1 MSWVLKPGKLPPPT
15 AKPLQVTNM
24 QDLDVVILAAGKG
37 TRMRSQTPKVLH
49 TLAGKSMV
57 QHVLD
62 TASGL
67 TPTRTHV
74 VIGHGADQL
83 REALA
88 ESAVTFAV
96 QEEQKGT
103 GHAVAQ
109 AQPQLGNGNVLV
121 LYGDVPM
128 IRRES
133 LMALLSHV
141 DEQHMG
147 LLTVTLE
154 DPSGYGRIV
163 RNDDGEAV
171 AIIEQKD
178 ASADQLA
185 ITECNTGIMAMTSTQ
200 LKRWLPQ
207 LSAENAQGE
216 YYLTDVI
223 AMAANEGIKVCT
235 AQPASA
241 VEVEG
246 VNNRSQMARLERAYQ
261 LQQAEALM
269 SEGVA
274 LADPARID
282 IRGKLTCGHD
292 VFIDVGCVF
301 EGDVELG
308 EGVRVGPYC
317 VIKNSTIGAESVID
331 SHSVIDT
338 TVAAGLNHVGP
349 FARLRPG
356 TRLAVKA
363 KVGNFV
369 ETKNADV
376 GEGSKINHLSYVGDA
391 RLGRDVNVGAGT
403 ITCNYDGVNKHRTE
417 IGDNAFIGSNSAL
430 VAPVTV
436 GKGAT
441 IGAGSTIAKDVAEHA
456 LAVTRSR
463 QLEKLD
469 WPRPVKKAK

>member
-1 MSWVLKPGKLPPPT
+1 
-15 AKPLQVTNM
+15 M
-24 QDLDVVILAAGKG
+24 QELDIVILAAGKG
-37 TRMRSQTPKVLH
+37 TRMRSQIPKVLH
-49 TLAGKSMV
+49 TLAGKPMV

-67 TPTRTHV
+67 QPDRTHV
-74 VIGHGADQL
+74 VIGHGAEQL

-88 ESAVTFAV
+88 ENAVQFAV
-96 QEEQKGT
+96 QAEQKGT

-109 AQPQLGNGNVLV
+109 ALEQLGSGKVLI
-121 LYGDVPM
+121 LYGDVPLL
-128 IRRES
+128 RRES
-133 LMALLSHV
+133 LLELLAQV

-154 DPSGYGRIV
+154 DPAGYGRIV
-163 RNDDGEAV
+163 RNDAGDAV
-171 AIIEQKD
+171 AIVEQKD
-178 ASADQLA
+178 ASSTQLA
-185 ITECNTGIMAMTSTQ
+185 ISECNTGIMAMTSAQ

-223 AMAANEGIKVCT
+223 AMAADEGIKVCT
-235 AQPASA
+235 AQPATA

-246 VNNRSQMARLERAYQ
+246 VNNRAQMARLERAYQ
-261 LQQAEALM
+261 QQVADKLM
-269 SEGVA
+269 AEGVA
-274 LADPARID
+274 LADPARLD
-282 IRGKLTCGHD
+282 VRGRLSCGHD
-292 VFIDVGCVF
+292 VFIDMGCVF
-301 EGDVELG
+301 EGNVELG
-308 EGVRVGPYC
+308 EGVRIGPYC
-317 VIKNSTIGAESVID
+317 VIKDSTIGAESVID
-331 SHSVIDT
+331 SHSVIEG
-338 TVAAGLNHVGP
+338 TVAAGLNQIGP

-356 TRLAVKA
+356 TRLAIKA

-403 ITCNYDGVNKHRTE
+403 ITCNYDGANKHHTD
-417 IGDNAFIGSNSAL
+417 IGDNAFIGSNTAL
-430 VAPVTV
+430 VAPVSV

-441 IGAGSTIAKDVAEHA
+441 VGAGSTIAKDVTDYA

-463 QLEKLD
+463 QIEKID
-469 WPRPVKKAK
+469 WLRPSKKTKPST

>member
-1 MSWVLKPGKLPPPT
+1 
-15 AKPLQVTNM
+15 M
-24 QDLDVVILAAGKG
+24 QELDIVILAAGKG
-37 TRMRSQTPKVLH
+37 TRMRSQIPKVLH
-49 TLAGKSMV
+49 PLAGKPMV

-67 TPTRTHV
+67 QPDRTHV

-83 REALA
+83 REVLV
-88 ESAVTFAV
+88 EKPVKFAV
-96 QEEQKGT
+96 QAEQKGT

-109 AQPQLGNGNVLV
+109 ALGQLGSGKVLI
-121 LYGDVPM
+121 LYGDVPLLQ
-128 IRRES
+128 RES
-133 LMALLSHV
+133 LSELLAHV

-147 LLTVTLE
+147 LLTVTLA
-154 DPSGYGRIV
+154 DPTGYGRIV
-163 RNDDGEAV
+163 RDDAGEAV
-171 AIIEQKD
+171 AIVEQKD
-178 ASADQLA
+178 ASSAELA
-185 ITECNTGIMAMTSTQ
+185 ITECNTGIMAMTSAQ

-223 AMAANEGIKVCT
+223 AMAAAEGIKVCT

-246 VNNRSQMARLERAYQ
+246 VNNRAQMARLERVYQ
-261 LQQAEALM
+261 RQVADKLM
-269 SEGVA
+269 AQGVA
-274 LADPARID
+274 LADPERLD
-282 IRGKLTCGHD
+282 VRGRLTCGHD

-301 EGDVELG
+301 EGEVELG
-308 EGVRVGPYC
+308 EGVRIGPYC
-317 VIKNSTIGAESVID
+317 VIKNSTIGAESVIEP
-331 SHSVIDT
+331 HSVIDG
-338 TVAAGLNHVGP
+338 TVAAGLNQVGP

-403 ITCNYDGVNKHRTE
+403 ITCNYDGANKHHTD
-417 IGDNAFIGSNSAL
+417 IGDNAFIGSNTAL
-430 VAPVTV
+430 VAPVSV

-441 IGAGSTIAKDVAEHA
+441 IGAGSTIAKDVTDYA
-456 LAVTRSR
+456 LAVTRGR
-463 QLEKLD
+463 QLEKID
-469 WPRPVKKAK
+469 WLRPSKVTKP

>member
-1 MSWVLKPGKLPPPT
+1 
-15 AKPLQVTNM
+15 M
-24 QDLDVVILAAGKG
+24 QELDIVILAAGKG
-37 TRMRSQTPKVLH
+37 TRMRSQIPKVLH
-49 TLAGKSMV
+49 TLAGKPMV

-67 TPTRTHV
+67 QPDRTHV
-74 VIGHGADQL
+74 VIGHGAEQL

-88 ESAVTFAV
+88 ENAVQFAV
-96 QEEQKGT
+96 QTEQKGT

-109 AQPQLGNGNVLV
+109 ALEQLGSGKVLI
-121 LYGDVPM
+121 LYGDVPLL
-128 IRRES
+128 RRES
-133 LMALLSHV
+133 LLELLAQV

-154 DPSGYGRIV
+154 DPAGYGRIV
-163 RNDDGEAV
+163 RNDADDAV
-171 AIIEQKD
+171 AIVEQKD
-178 ASADQLA
+178 ASSAQLA
-185 ITECNTGIMAMTSTQ
+185 ISECNTGIMAMTSAQ

-223 AMAANEGIKVCT
+223 AMAADEGIKVCT
-235 AQPASA
+235 AQPATA

-246 VNNRSQMARLERAYQ
+246 VNNRAQMARLERAYQ
-261 LQQAEALM
+261 QQYADKLM
-269 SEGVA
+269 AEGVA
-274 LADPARID
+274 LADPARLD
-282 IRGKLTCGHD
+282 VRGRLSCGHD

-301 EGDVELG
+301 EGEVELG
-308 EGVRVGPYC
+308 EGVRIGPYC

-331 SHSVIDT
+331 THSVIEG
-338 TVAAGLNHVGP
+338 TVAAGLNQIGP

-356 TRLAVKA
+356 TRLAIKA

-403 ITCNYDGVNKHRTE
+403 ITCNYDGANKHQTN
-417 IGDNAFIGSNSAL
+417 IGDNAFIGSNTAL
-430 VAPVTV
+430 VAPVSV

-441 IGAGSTIAKDVAEHA
+441 VGAGSTIAKDVTDCA

-463 QLEKLD
+463 QIEKID
-469 WPRPVKKAK
+469 WLRPSKETKPST

>member
-1 MSWVLKPGKLPPPT
+1 
-15 AKPLQVTNM
+15 M
-24 QDLDVVILAAGKG
+24 QELDIVILAAGKG
-37 TRMRSQTPKVLH
+37 TRMRSQIPKVLH
-49 TLAGKSMV
+49 PLAGKPMV

-67 TPTRTHV
+67 QPDRTHV

-83 REALA
+83 REVLA
-88 ESAVTFAV
+88 EKPVKFAV
-96 QEEQKGT
+96 QAEQKGT

-109 AQPQLGNGNVLV
+109 ALEQLGSGKVLI
-121 LYGDVPM
+121 LYGDVPLLQ
-128 IRRES
+128 RES
-133 LMALLSHV
+133 LSELLAHV

-147 LLTVTLE
+147 LLTVTLA
-154 DPSGYGRIV
+154 DPTGYGRIV
-163 RNDDGEAV
+163 RDDAGEAV
-171 AIIEQKD
+171 AIVEQKD
-178 ASADQLA
+178 ASSAELA
-185 ITECNTGIMAMTSTQ
+185 ITECNTGIMAMTSAQ

-223 AMAANEGIKVCT
+223 AMAAAEGIKVCT

-246 VNNRSQMARLERAYQ
+246 VNNRAQMARLERVYQ
-261 LQQAEALM
+261 RQLADKLM
-269 SEGVA
+269 AQGVA
-274 LADPARID
+274 LADPERLD
-282 IRGKLTCGHD
+282 VRGRLTCGHD

-301 EGDVELG
+301 EGEVELG
-308 EGVRVGPYC
+308 EGVHIGPYC
-317 VIKNSTIGAESVID
+317 VIKNSTIGAESVIEP
-331 SHSVIDT
+331 HSVIDG
-338 TVAAGLNHVGP
+338 TVAAGLNQVGP

-391 RLGRDVNVGAGT
+391 RLGRDVNMGAGT
-403 ITCNYDGVNKHRTE
+403 ITCNYDGANKHHTD
-417 IGDNAFIGSNSAL
+417 IGDNAFIGSNTAL
-430 VAPVTV
+430 VAPVSV

-441 IGAGSTIAKDVAEHA
+441 IGAGSTIAKDVTDYA
-456 LAVTRSR
+456 LAVTRGR
-463 QLEKLD
+463 QLEKID
-469 WPRPVKKAK
+469 WLRPSKVTKP

>member
-1 MSWVLKPGKLPPPT
+1 MH
-15 AKPLQVTNM
+15 
-24 QDLDVVILAAGKG
+24 DLDIVILAAGKG
-37 TRMRSQTPKVLH
+37 TRMRSPLPKVLH
-49 TLAGKSMV
+49 TLAGKPMV
-57 QHVLD
+57 QHVLE
-62 TASGL
+62 TAQAL
-67 TPTRTHV
+67 NPARTHV

-88 ESAVTFAV
+88 EHDVLFAL

-109 AQPQLGNGNVLV
+109 AQAHLGNGVVLV
-121 LYGDVPM
+121 LYGDVPL
-128 IRRES
+128 IRRDT
-133 LMALLSHV
+133 LANLLTQV

-147 LLTVTLE
+147 LLTVTLD

-163 RNDDGEAV
+163 RDSDGQAV
-171 AIIEQKD
+171 AIVEQKD
-178 ASADQLA
+178 ANDEQLS
-185 ITECNTGIMAMTSTQ
+185 ITECNTGIMAMTSAQ

-223 AMAANEGIKVCT
+223 AMAASEGIKVAT
-235 AQPASA
+235 AQPHDAT
-241 VEVEG
+241 EVEG
-246 VNNRSQMARLERAYQ
+246 VNNRAQMARLERA
-261 LQQAEALM
+261 LQQQTAEALM
-269 SEGVA
+269 AQGVA

-282 IRGKLTCGHD
+282 VRGKLTCGHD

-317 VIKNSTIGAESVID
+317 VIKNSTLGAESVID
-331 SHSVIDT
+331 SHSVIDS
-338 TVAAGLNHVGP
+338 TVAAGHNQIGP
-349 FARLRPG
+349 YARLRPG

-369 ETKNADV
+369 ETKNAEV

-391 RLGRDVNVGAGT
+391 TLGREVNVGAGT
-403 ITCNYDGVNKHRTE
+403 ITCNYDGANKHRTQ
-417 IGDNAFIGSNSAL
+417 IGDHAFIGSNSAL
-430 VAPVTV
+430 VAPVSI
-436 GKGAT
+436 GQGAT
-441 IGAGSTIAKDVAEHA
+441 VGAGSTIAKDVAEHT

-463 QLEKLD
+463 QLEKAD
-469 WPRPVKKAK
+469 WPRPTKKAN

>member
-1 MSWVLKPGKLPPPT
+1 
-15 AKPLQVTNM
+15 M
-24 QDLDVVILAAGKG
+24 QELDIVILAAGKG

-49 TLAGKSMV
+49 TLAGKPMV
-57 QHVLD
+57 QHVLE

-67 TPTRTHV
+67 RPDRTHV
-74 VIGHGADQL
+74 VIGHGAEQL

-88 ESAVTFAV
+88 DSGVNFAV
-96 QEEQKGT
+96 QAEQKGT

-109 AQPQLGNGNVLV
+109 ALEHLGSGKVAI
-121 LYGDVPM
+121 LYGDVPLLQ
-128 IRRES
+128 RES
-133 LMALLSHV
+133 LRELLSHV

-147 LLTVTLE
+147 LLTVSL
-154 DPSGYGRIV
+154 DNPSGYGRIV
-163 RNDDGEAV
+163 RNDAGDAV
-171 AIIEQKD
+171 AIVEQKD
-178 ASADQLA
+178 ANSAQLA
-185 ITECNTGIMAMTSTQ
+185 ITECNTGIMAMTSGQ

-223 AMAANEGIKVCT
+223 AMAADEGVKVCT
-235 AQPASA
+235 AQPATA

-246 VNNRSQMARLERAYQ
+246 VNNRAQMARLERAYQ
-261 LQQAEALM
+261 QQLADKLM
-269 SEGVA
+269 EQGVA
-274 LADPARID
+274 LADPARLD
-282 IRGKLTCGHD
+282 VRGRLSCGHD

-308 EGVRVGPYC
+308 EGVRIGPYC
-317 VIKNSTIGAESVID
+317 VIKNSTIGAESVVD
-331 SHSVIDT
+331 THSVIDS
-338 TVAAGLNHVGP
+338 TVAAGLNQIGP

-403 ITCNYDGVNKHRTE
+403 ITCNYDGANKHVTE
-417 IGDNAFIGSNSAL
+417 IGDNAFIGSNTSL

-441 IGAGSTIAKDVAEHA
+441 VGAGSTIAKDVTDYA
-456 LAVTRSR
+456 LAVTRGR
-463 QLEKLD
+463 QLEKID
-469 WPRPVKKAK
+469 WLRPSKRSEP

>member
-1 MSWVLKPGKLPPPT
+1 
-15 AKPLQVTNM
+15 M
-24 QDLDVVILAAGKG
+24 QELDIVILAAGKG
-37 TRMRSQTPKVLH
+37 TRMHSQIPKVLH
-49 TLAGKSMV
+49 PLAGKPMV

-62 TASGL
+62 TALGL
-67 TPTRTHV
+67 QPDRTHV

-88 ESAVTFAV
+88 ENTVQFAV
-96 QEEQKGT
+96 QAEQKGT

-109 AQPQLGNGNVLV
+109 ALEQLGSGKVLI
-121 LYGDVPM
+121 LYGDVPLLQ
-128 IRRES
+128 RES
-133 LMALLSHV
+133 LSELLAYV

-147 LLTVTLE
+147 LLTVTLA
-154 DPSGYGRIV
+154 DPTGYGRIV
-163 RNDDGEAV
+163 RDDAGDAV
-171 AIIEQKD
+171 AIVEQKD
-178 ASADQLA
+178 ASSAELA
-185 ITECNTGIMAMTSTQ
+185 ITECNTGIMAMTSAQ

-223 AMAANEGIKVCT
+223 ALAAAEGIKVCT
-235 AQPASA
+235 AQPVSA

-246 VNNRSQMARLERAYQ
+246 VNNRAQMARLERVYQ
-261 LQQAEALM
+261 RQLADKLM
-269 SEGVA
+269 AQGVA
-274 LADPARID
+274 LADPERLD
-282 IRGKLTCGHD
+282 VRGRLTCGHD

-301 EGDVELG
+301 EGEVELG

-317 VIKNSTIGAESVID
+317 VIKNSTIGAQSVID
-331 SHSVIDT
+331 THSVIDG
-338 TVAAGLNHVGP
+338 TVAAGLNQIGP

-356 TRLAVKA
+356 TRMAVKA

-403 ITCNYDGVNKHRTE
+403 ITCNYDGANKHRTE

-441 IGAGSTIAKDVAEHA
+441 IGAGSTIAKDVTDYA
-456 LAVTRSR
+456 LAVTRGR
-463 QLEKLD
+463 QLEKID
-469 WPRPVKKAK
+469 WLRPSKRIEP

>member
-1 MSWVLKPGKLPPPT
+1 
-15 AKPLQVTNM
+15 M
-24 QDLDVVILAAGKG
+24 QELDIVILAAGKG
-37 TRMRSQTPKVLH
+37 TRMRSQIPKVLH
-49 TLAGKSMV
+49 PLAGKPMV

-67 TPTRTHV
+67 QPDRTHV

-83 REALA
+83 REVLA
-88 ESAVTFAV
+88 EKPVKFAV
-96 QEEQKGT
+96 QAEQKGT

-109 AQPQLGNGNVLV
+109 ALERLGSGKVLI
-121 LYGDVPM
+121 LYGDVPLLQ
-128 IRRES
+128 RES
-133 LMALLSHV
+133 LSELLAHV

-147 LLTVTLE
+147 LLTVTLA
-154 DPSGYGRIV
+154 DPTGYGRIV
-163 RNDDGEAV
+163 RDDAGEAV
-171 AIIEQKD
+171 AIVEQKD
-178 ASADQLA
+178 ASSAELA
-185 ITECNTGIMAMTSTQ
+185 ITECNTGIMAMTSAQ

-223 AMAANEGIKVCT
+223 AMAAAEGIKVCT

-246 VNNRSQMARLERAYQ
+246 VNNRAQMARLERVYQ
-261 LQQAEALM
+261 RQLADKLM
-269 SEGVA
+269 AQGVA
-274 LADPARID
+274 LADPERLD
-282 IRGKLTCGHD
+282 VRGRLTCGHD

-301 EGDVELG
+301 EGEVELG
-308 EGVRVGPYC
+308 EGVRIGPYC
-317 VIKNSTIGAESVID
+317 VIKNSTIGAESVIEP
-331 SHSVIDT
+331 HSVIDG
-338 TVAAGLNHVGP
+338 TVAAGLNQVGP

-403 ITCNYDGVNKHRTE
+403 ITCNYDGANKHHTD
-417 IGDNAFIGSNSAL
+417 IGDNAFIGSNTAL
-430 VAPVTV
+430 VAPVSV

-441 IGAGSTIAKDVAEHA
+441 IGAGSTIAKDVTDYA
-456 LAVTRSR
+456 LAVTRGR
-463 QLEKLD
+463 QLEKID
-469 WPRPVKKAK
+469 WLRPSKVTKP

>member
-1 MSWVLKPGKLPPPT
+1 ML
-15 AKPLQVTNM
+15 
-24 QDLDVVILAAGKG
+24 DELDVVILAAGKG

-49 TLAGKSMV
+49 TLAGKPMV
-57 QHVLD
+57 SHVLER
-62 TASGL
+62 AQALNPS
-67 TPTRTHV
+67 RTHV
-74 VIGHGADQL
+74 VIGHGAGQL
-83 REALA
+83 RAAL
-88 ESAVTFAV
+88 EGTDVHFAL
-96 QEEQKGT
+96 QAEQKGT

-109 AQPQLGNGNVLV
+109 TLEQLGQGKVLV
-121 LYGDVPM
+121 LYGDVPL
-128 IRRES
+128 IRRET
-133 LMALLSHV
+133 LAALLANV
-141 DEQHMG
+141 DEQHLG
-147 LLTVTLE
+147 LLTVTLTN
-154 DPSGYGRIV
+154 PHGYGRIV
-163 RNDDGEAV
+163 RNDAGEAV
-171 AIIEQKD
+171 AIVEQKD
-178 ASADQLA
+178 ANAEQLT
-185 ITECNTGIMAMTSTQ
+185 INECNTGIMAMTSAQ

-223 AMAANEGIKVCT
+223 AMAANEGVSVTT
-235 AQPASA
+235 AQPATP

-246 VNNRSQMARLERAYQ
+246 VNNRAQMARLERAYQ
-261 LQQAEALM
+261 SQLAEQLM
-269 SEGVA
+269 EQGVA

-282 IRGKLTCGHD
+282 IRGTLTCGHD
-292 VFIDVGCVF
+292 VFIDIGCVF

-308 EGVRVGPYC
+308 EGVHIGPYC

-338 TVAAGLNHVGP
+338 VVAAGLNQVGP

-356 TRLAVKA
+356 TRLAVNA

-391 RLGRDVNVGAGT
+391 RLGREVNVGAGT
-403 ITCNYDGVNKHRTE
+403 ITCNYDGANKHLTT
-417 IGDNAFIGSNSAL
+417 IDDNAFIGSNTAL

-441 IGAGSTIAKDVAEHA
+441 VGAGSTIAKDVADHA

-463 QLEKLD
+463 QLEKPD
-469 WPRPVKKAK
+469 WPRPEKKAQ

>member
-1 MSWVLKPGKLPPPT
+1 
-15 AKPLQVTNM
+15 M
-24 QDLDVVILAAGKG
+24 QELDIVILAAGKG
-37 TRMRSQTPKVLH
+37 TRMRSQIPKVLH
-49 TLAGKSMV
+49 TLAGKPMV

-67 TPTRTHV
+67 QPDRTHV
-74 VIGHGADQL
+74 VIGHGAEQL

-88 ESAVTFAV
+88 ENTVQFAV
-96 QEEQKGT
+96 QAEQKGT

-109 AQPQLGNGNVLV
+109 ALEQLGSGKVLI
-121 LYGDVPM
+121 LYGDVPLL
-128 IRRES
+128 RRES
-133 LMALLSHV
+133 LLELLAQV

-154 DPSGYGRIV
+154 DPAGYGRIV
-163 RNDDGEAV
+163 RNDAGDAV
-171 AIIEQKD
+171 AIVEQKD
-178 ASADQLA
+178 ASSTQLA
-185 ITECNTGIMAMTSTQ
+185 ISECNTGIMAMTSAQ

-223 AMAANEGIKVCT
+223 AMAADEGIKVCT
-235 AQPASA
+235 AQPATA

-246 VNNRSQMARLERAYQ
+246 VNNRAQMARLERAYQ
-261 LQQAEALM
+261 QQVADKLM
-269 SEGVA
+269 AEGVA
-274 LADPARID
+274 LADPARLD
-282 IRGKLTCGHD
+282 VRGRLSCGHD

-301 EGDVELG
+301 EGNVELG
-308 EGVRVGPYC
+308 EGVRIGPYC

-331 SHSVIDT
+331 SHSVIEG
-338 TVAAGLNHVGP
+338 TVAAGLNQIGP

-356 TRLAVKA
+356 TRLAIKA

-369 ETKNADV
+369 ETKNTDV

-403 ITCNYDGVNKHRTE
+403 ITCNYDGANKHYTD
-417 IGDNAFIGSNSAL
+417 IGDNAFIGSNTAL
-430 VAPVTV
+430 VAPVSV

-441 IGAGSTIAKDVAEHA
+441 VGAGSTIAKDVTDYA

-463 QLEKLD
+463 QIEKID
-469 WPRPVKKAK
+469 WLRPSKETKPST